1 MAQIPL
7 IIAQYEIEGHR
18 NGPDYKHWAIV
29 AIPRRVMH
37 FSASKR
43 LCGGYYVGTI
53 HSTQVGWLQG
63 KLREVPIQKFNVQ
76 WDCQSWVLDALLV
89 VRESAQ
95 GIITENIGRAHIQ
108 GELDREFERWQY
120 GRATVEDR
128 LFPN

>member
-1 MAQIPL
+1 
-7 IIAQYEIEGHR
+7 
-18 NGPDYKHWAIV
+18 
-29 AIPRRVMH
+29 
-37 FSASKR
+37 FSALKR

-63 KLREVPIQKFNVQ
+63 KLQEVPIQKFNVQ